1 MLNFTN
7 KQHEKLNFFILFII
21 SLVTKTLIII
31 FFPGK
36 LGGDTL
42 EYLNIANNIVAGCG
56 ISNSNLERS
65 EQVARRGFLIV
76 FESLSSLK

>member
-1 MLNFTN
+1 MYEVAL
-7 KQHEKLNFFILFII
+7 ERSR
-21 SLVTKTLIII
+21 SLENAKNNTLS
-31 FFPGK
+31 
-36 LGGDTL
+36 
-42 EYLNIANNIVAGCG
+42 